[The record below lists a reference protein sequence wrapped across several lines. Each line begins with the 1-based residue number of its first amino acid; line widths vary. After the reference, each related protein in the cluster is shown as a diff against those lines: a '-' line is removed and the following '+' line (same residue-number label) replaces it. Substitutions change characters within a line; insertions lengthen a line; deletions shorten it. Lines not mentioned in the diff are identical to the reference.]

1 MRYII
6 DRFEGDFAVVELK
19 SKELVN
25 IPKMALPENC
35 REGDIIIISLDVNET
50 EKRKNMI
57 LEKFN
62 RIQYK
67 K

>member
-6 DRFEGDFAVVELK
+6 DRFEGDFAIVELE
-19 SKELVN
+19 SKEVVN
-25 IPKMALPENC
+25 IPKIALPGNS
-35 REGDIIIISLDVNET
+35 REGDVIILLVDKNET